1 MQQRHVTITSYW
13 AKKYIKLYF
22 PQKEILPR
30 YRRYLWLHMIKVDIL
45 VNMPLDVLEK
55 SIKTREMEGK
65 IVNKN
70 FNDVESI
77 YISQKEVSEVILR
90 TPGPTYNPF
99 QRHL

>member
-1 MQQRHVTITSYW
+1 
-13 AKKYIKLYF
+13 
-22 PQKEILPR
+22 
-30 YRRYLWLHMIKVDIL
+30 
-45 VNMPLDVLEK
+45 MPLDVLEK
-55 SIKTREMEGK
+55 SIKTREMEGE

>member
-1 MQQRHVTITSYW
+1 
-13 AKKYIKLYF
+13 
-22 PQKEILPR
+22 
-30 YRRYLWLHMIKVDIL
+30 MIKVDIL

-90 TPGPTYNPF
+90 TSGPTYNPF